1 MMIKLIIDT
10 SNATK
15 EELLELDKLL
25 PIKTME
31 MQFIQH
37 NIQVTY
43 FDKAD
48 MEIANAN
55 GINLDSRLSKSAVLG
70 CIQSEPI
77 NFNLNNNNST
87 K

>member
-1 MMIKLIIDT
+1 
-10 SNATK
+10 
-15 EELLELDKLL
+15 
-25 PIKTME
+25 
-31 MQFIQH
+31 
-37 NIQVTY
+37 
-43 FDKAD
+43 